1 MTIAKPML
9 LALTPI
15 GVGWGLIEAW
25 RFHWW
30 LSVLMG
36 VLISV
41 IGAFMWMTV
50 KRIRDERQQT

>member
-1 MTIAKPML
+1 MKIARPML

-30 LSVLMG
+30 LAVLMG
-36 VLISV
+36 ALISV

-50 KRIRDERQQT
+50 KRIRDERRQT